1 MYGSHK
7 CPTAKGKLISQSDGS
22 RGYTVKSCYDWLRD
36 KKLQIDW
43 HKAVWCNMAL
53 PKHSFIA
60 WLISNRALQLKDK
73 LARLQISQDDLCC
86 LCQSAFETHQHLSE
100 DCHFCKSLLCGA
112 STWLSSDFT
121 QRNILHV
128 INRKRWSSVRKKLC
142 TAAVLAC
149 WYTIWIQRNSARLEG
164 IVTRPELVIQQIRR
178 MIVCRF
184 NECKPR
190 VVSPKDRIWFC

>member
-1 MYGSHK
+1 
-7 CPTAKGKLISQSDGS
+7 
-22 RGYTVKSCYDWLRD
+22 
-36 KKLQIDW
+36 
-43 HKAVWCNMAL
+43 MAL

-86 LCQSAFETHQHLSE
+86 LCQSAFEIHQHLFE

-112 STWLSSDFT
+112 STWLSSDLT

-128 INRKRWSSVRKKLC
+128 INKKRWSLVRKKLC

-149 WYTIWIQRNSARLEG
+149 WYTVWMQRNSARLEG

-190 VVSPKDRIWFC
+190 LVSPKDRIWLCKVHFI